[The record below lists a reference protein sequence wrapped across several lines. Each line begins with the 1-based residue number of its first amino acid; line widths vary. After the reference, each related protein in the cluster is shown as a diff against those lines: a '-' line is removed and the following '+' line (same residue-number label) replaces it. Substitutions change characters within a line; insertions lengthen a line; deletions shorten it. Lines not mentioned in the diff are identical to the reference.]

1 MPTSVFHCYK
11 KWHRQDIFMRG
22 WFATDHE
29 KRWEKFACSVDCI
42 SSNWGLSLDWKQVQ
56 NSMMQ
61 YDSHANFL
69 KNKYDSSHLSTHSVQ
84 SWPRKI
90 HFWVAKLSIWHQ
102 FYFGIL
108 VLNHKLKLMS
118 SCWSELTGII
128 KERLKD
134 LTLCRNMS
142 RFSSLYNF
150 AQTDAKVNSFH
161 ERCLT

>member
-1 MPTSVFHCYK
+1 MRLSVNANFRFSLLQK
-11 KWHRQDIFMRG
+11 MTHRQDIFMRG

-69 KNKYDSSHLSTHSVQ
+69 KNKYDSSELMTHSVH

-108 VLNHKLKLMS
+108 VLNHKLKLIVEQLLIWADRH
-118 SCWSELTGII
+118 CKRQT
-128 KERLKD
+128 ERFD
-134 LTLCRNMS
+134 TLS
-142 RFSSLYNF
+142 
-150 AQTDAKVNSFH
+150 
-161 ERCLT
+161 